1 MPLSKR
7 NIDDSTQT
15 ATSITPLTSTDSD
28 LPGAEIPLALNTT
41 PPSPGVVT
49 IAVLVEYLQ
58 AAIASSVVGSTWLT
72 SAAIVDGSLAE
83 TGTLEWTVADD
94 APTGVSD
101 GDNTKCTIPYL
112 PPDTATFGWR
122 VVLYDGS
129 DTVVDVV
136 TQMWR
141 SASDELEYFL
151 KLDSTSYVKFRLED
165 IGTDTL
171 VPTFT
176 FSIENTDN
184 GLTGHYITI
193 SPASISI

>member
-7 NIDDSTQT
+7 NVDDSTQT
-15 ATSITPLTSTDSD
+15 GTTLTPLTSTDAD

-49 IAVLVEYLQ
+49 IAALVEYLQ
-58 AAIASSVVGSTWLT
+58 AAIASSVIGSTWLT
-72 SAAIVDGSLAE
+72 SAAIVDGDLAE
-83 TGTLEWTVADD
+83 TGTLEWTVAAD

-101 GDNTKCTIPYL
+101 GENTKCTIPLL

-122 VVLYDGS
+122 VALYDS
-129 DTVVDVV
+129 SNTLVDVV

-141 SASDELEYFL
+141 SASDELAYFL

-184 GLTGHYITI
+184 GLTGYYITI
-193 SPASISI
+193 SPARISI

>member
-7 NIDDSTQT
+7 NVDDSTQT
-15 ATSITPLTSTDSD
+15 GTTLTPLTSTDSD

-41 PPSPGVVT
+41 SPSPGVVT
-49 IAVLVEYLQ
+49 IAVLLEYLQ
-58 AAIASSVVGSTWLT
+58 AAIASSVVGATWLT
-72 SAAIVDGSLAE
+72 SAAIVDGDLDE

-101 GDNTKCTIPYL
+101 GENTKCTIPLL

-122 VVLYDGS
+122 VALYDSS
-129 DTVVDVV
+129 DTLVDVV

-141 SASDELEYFL
+141 SASEDIDYFL
-151 KLDSTSYVKFRLED
+151 KLDSTSYVTFRLED
-165 IGTDTL
+165 TGTDTL

-184 GLTGHYITI
+184 GLTGYSITI
-193 SPASISI
+193 SPALISI

>member
-15 ATSITPLTSTDSD
+15 GVSLTPLTSTDAD
-28 LPGAEIPLALNTT
+28 LPGASIPLALNTT
-41 PPSPGVVT
+41 PPGPGVVT
-49 IAVLVEYLQ
+49 IATLVEYLQ
-58 AAIASSVVGSTWLT
+58 AAIASSVVGDTWLT
-72 SAAIVDGSLAE
+72 SAAIVDGDLLES
-83 TGTLEWTVADD
+83 GSLEWTVAAD
-94 APTGVSD
+94 APTGVAD
-101 GDNTKCTIPYL
+101 GENTKCTIPLL

-122 VVLYDGS
+122 VALYDSS

-136 TQMWR
+136 MGMWR
-141 SASDELEYFL
+141 SASEDIDYFL
-151 KLDSTSYVKFRLED
+151 KLDSTSYVTFRLED

-184 GLTGHYITI
+184 GLTGYYITI
-193 SPASISI
+193 SAASLSI

>member
-7 NIDDSTQT
+7 NVDDSTQT
-15 ATSITPLTSTDSD
+15 GTTLTPLTSTDAD

-49 IAVLVEYLQ
+49 IAALVEYLQ
-58 AAIASSVVGSTWLT
+58 AAIASSVIGSTWLT

-94 APTGVSD
+94 APPGVSD
-101 GDNTKCTIPYL
+101 GENTKCTIPYL

-122 VVLYDGS
+122 VALYDSS

-151 KLDSTSYVKFRLED
+151 RLDSTSYIKFRLED

-176 FSIENTDN
+176 FSTENTDN

-193 SPASISI
+193 SASSISI

>member
-15 ATSITPLTSTDSD
+15 GVSLTPLTSTDAD
-28 LPGAEIPLALNTT
+28 LPSAEIPLALNTT

-49 IAVLVEYLQ
+49 IATLVEYLQ

-72 SAAIVDGSLAE
+72 SAAIVDGDLAE
-83 TGTLEWTVADD
+83 TDTLEWTVAAD
-94 APTGVSD
+94 APTGVAD
-101 GDNTKCTIPYL
+101 GENTKCTIPLL
-112 PPDTATFGWR
+112 PPDNATFGWR
-122 VVLYDGS
+122 VALYDSS

-136 TQMWR
+136 MGMWR
-141 SASDELEYFL
+141 SASEDIDYFL
-151 KLDSTSYVKFRLED
+151 KLDSTSYVSFRLED
-165 IGTDTL
+165 IGTGTL

-184 GLTGHYITI
+184 NLTGYYITI